1 MIDTH
6 TDIPNA
12 GIVEEVRT
20 ILSHFFDV
28 SDVPHIETVV
38 IVYHTQLQDKMKGT
52 EMLTPRVLL
61 LRPWSLAHLVT
72 PSIFSQ

>member
-12 GIVEEVRT
+12 GIVEEVRA

-52 EMLTPRVLL
+52 EMLILRVLF
-61 LRPWSLAHLVT
+61 RPPISRHG
-72 PSIFSQ
+72 PH